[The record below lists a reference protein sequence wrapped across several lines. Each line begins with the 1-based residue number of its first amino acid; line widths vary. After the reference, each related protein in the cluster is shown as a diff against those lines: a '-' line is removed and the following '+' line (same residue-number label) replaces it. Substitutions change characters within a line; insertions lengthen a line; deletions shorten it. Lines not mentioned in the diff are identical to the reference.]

1 MKMYHINVCTK
12 SHIDSLANNDL
23 WSISEYVTTWENIP
37 LIHSIEKIGYLLQVD
52 RNAFSTQILF
62 ALAVTKNHLF
72 TKVDQIFTW
81 LQSSQKFDPLKIYF
95 GYLWMISANWWI
107 SWLSFSFTIFTP
119 ILQILNSSAPSRV
132 GCDNIII
139 CNEPIE
145 IATHTLQRE

>member
-1 MKMYHINVCTK
+1 MKMKSYTCTK
-12 SHIDSLANNDL
+12 SHIDPLANNDL
-23 WSISEYVTTWENIP
+23 WSISEYVTTWESIP

>member
-1 MKMYHINVCTK
+1 MKMKTYTCLYK
-12 SHIDSLANNDL
+12 K
-23 WSISEYVTTWENIP
+23 VT
-37 LIHSIEKIGYLLQVD
+37 LIHSRKMIYDPFLNMWLRGKISHWSTQLRKSDISCKWIEMSFRHKSCLLLLSQRIISWQKWIKLLLQP
-52 RNAFSTQILF
+52 
-62 ALAVTKNHLF
+62 
-72 TKVDQIFTW
+72 
-81 LQSSQKFDPLKIYF
+81 SQKFDPLKIYF

-139 CNEPIE
+139 CYEPIE